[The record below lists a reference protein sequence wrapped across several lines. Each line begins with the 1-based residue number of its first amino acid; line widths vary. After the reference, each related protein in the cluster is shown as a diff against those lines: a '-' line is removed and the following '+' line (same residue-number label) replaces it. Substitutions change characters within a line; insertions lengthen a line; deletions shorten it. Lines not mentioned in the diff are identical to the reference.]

1 MYRKLLGCWFYV
13 KKNCRFSTCLTF
25 LLSIIAVKSAN
36 RACFKNKYYTFKS
49 VSLVALK
56 SRSLAVLQVLKI
68 VKWTLDNIDYECA
81 NCPTTRFIVNWC
93 FLNYL
98 VFVQRISGNNCLEK
112 TLWQCLQCTCFYN
125 NNQPCI

>member
-1 MYRKLLGCWFYV
+1 MDVGSTLRKTVDFP
-13 KKNCRFSTCLTF
+13 RLTF

-68 VKWTLDNIDYECA
+68 VK
-81 NCPTTRFIVNWC
+81 
-93 FLNYL
+93 
-98 VFVQRISGNNCLEK
+98 
-112 TLWQCLQCTCFYN
+112 
-125 NNQPCI
+125 